1 MTWRICRLL
10 LLMAFWVASQA
21 DAAFWT
27 VEFVYDEGLG
37 SGDCW
42 LAMDHLGIPHVCYT
56 ADGTLYFASKIVGG
70 WSASPVASVGYWGG
84 LSSLVFDNAG
94 NPCIAFVDSS
104 DPIENRLCF
113 ARRSGGW
120 LTEVVADL
128 GWLADYVSIAVSPGG
143 QPCIAF
149 CRTNESGVFLSFA
162 RRLGAGQWS
171 IENVA
176 PVGSVTGPSLAFT
189 ASGSA
194 FIAFA
199 ESDSGTLRVARRVG
213 SGWTV
218 DVVDGASNNPAVPYP
233 ALAIDKEGCPVV
245 AYFLQSSS
253 SSVLKLAKFTG
264 SSWAKQVVASF
275 PVPVQVGHCAVSFT
289 LAGMP
294 LVPFQDPL
302 TSSLKVAWRV
312 DSGWL
317 TEIVD
322 SAPMTGVRPSIL
334 FNGSGDVYLCY
345 FDAFEYNVKI
355 ARAIAPMTVFQAK
368 CQPDGTVVQLSG
380 VVASTGSDDLNGSL
394 YVQSLDRT
402 SGIKLTFSSN
412 VPGIARGDILDVQG
426 TITTIAGERVIADP
440 LIVVY

>member
-1 MTWRICRLL
+1 MMWRVCRLFL
-10 LLMAFWVASQA
+10 LVIFGVASQVN
-21 DAAFWT
+21 AAFWS

-42 LAMDHLGIPHVCYT
+42 LVMDHLGIPHVCYT

-70 WSASPVASVGYWGG
+70 WSASAIVSVGYWGG
-84 LSSLVFDNAG
+84 LTSLVFDNEG
-94 NPCIAFVDSS
+94 SPCIAFIDGS
-104 DPIENRLCF
+104 DPVENTLCF
-113 ARRSGGW
+113 ARKSGDW
-120 LTEVVADL
+120 STEVVTNI
-128 GWLADYVSIAVSPGG
+128 GWLAEYVSIAISPGG

-149 CRTNESGVFLSFA
+149 CRTNDSDVFLSFA

-176 PVGSVTGPSLAFT
+176 QVGSVTGPSLAFA

-213 SGWTV
+213 SGWTI
-218 DVVDGASNNPAVPYP
+218 DVVDGTSNNPAVSYP

-245 AYFLQSSS
+245 AYFLRSQSA
-253 SSVLKLAKFTG
+253 SVLKLAKFTG
-264 SSWAKQVVASF
+264 SAWVKQVVASF
-275 PVPVQVGHCAVSFT
+275 PVSIQAGHCAVGFT
-289 LAGMP
+289 AAGMP
-294 LVPFQDPL
+294 LVPFHDPS
-302 TSSLKVAWRV
+302 TSSLKVAWRI

-317 TEIVD
+317 TEDVD
-322 SAPMTGVRPSIL
+322 SAQMTGVRPSIL
-334 FNGSGDVYLCY
+334 CNGSGDVYLCY

-355 ARAIAPMTVFQAK
+355 ARAIAPMTIFQAK
-368 CQPDGTVVQLSG
+368 CQPDGTIVQMSG
-380 VVASTGSDDLNGSL
+380 VVASTGSGDLGGSL
-394 YVQSLDRT
+394 YVQSLDRMN
-402 SGIKLTFSSN
+402 GIKLAFSSS

-426 TITTIAGERVIADP
+426 TITTVGGERVLADP